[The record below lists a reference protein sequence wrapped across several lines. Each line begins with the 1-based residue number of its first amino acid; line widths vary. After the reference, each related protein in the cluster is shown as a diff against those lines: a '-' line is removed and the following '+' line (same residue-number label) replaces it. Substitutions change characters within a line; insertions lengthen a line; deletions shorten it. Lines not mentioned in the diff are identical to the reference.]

1 MKKGMALFLS
11 AALSVAA
18 MTGCGNS
25 GKETKAT
32 ETKAETAKET
42 TAETT
47 KESGETAE
55 AASKLTIAA
64 SPTPHAEILNEA
76 KKLMAEKG
84 IELEI
89 VEFTDYVQPNKVT
102 DAGDVD
108 ANYFQ
113 HLPYLENF
121 NEEQG
126 TKLVSAGAI
135 HYEPLGIYPGKTATL
150 EDIKEGAEIA
160 VPNDTTNEA
169 RALMLLEANGIIKLK
184 EDAGF
189 TATARDIA
197 ENPYNVK
204 IVEMQAE
211 QVARAAQDADL
222 LVLNGNY
229 ALQAG
234 FNVGT
239 DALAKEEKDS
249 EAAQTYANIIAVR
262 EGDETREDIQ
272 ALIEVLKSDDIKSF
286 IETTYEGAVL
296 PAE

>member
-1 MKKGMALFLS
+1 MKKGIALFLS

-18 MTGCGNS
+18 LTGCGS
-25 GKETKAT
+25 SSKETKAA
-32 ETKAETAKET
+32 ETKAET

-47 KESGETAE
+47 KESGEAAE

-89 VEFTDYVQPNKVT
+89 IEFTDYVQPNKVT

-150 EDIKEGAEIA
+150 EDIQEGAEIA

-169 RALMLLEANGIIKLK
+169 RALMLLEANGIITLK

-189 TATARDIA
+189 TATARDIE

-234 FNVGT
+234 FSVEK

-272 ALIEVLKSDDIKSF
+272 TLIEVLKSDAIKSF

-296 PAE
+296 SAE

>member
-1 MKKGMALFLS
+1 
-11 AALSVAA
+11 
-18 MTGCGNS
+18 
-25 GKETKAT
+25 
-32 ETKAETAKET
+32 
-42 TAETT
+42 
-47 KESGETAE
+47 
-55 AASKLTIAA
+55 
-64 SPTPHAEILNEA
+64 
-76 KKLMAEKG
+76 MAEKG

-102 DAGDVD
+102 DAGDLD

-135 HYEPLGIYPGKTATL
+135 HYEPLGIYPGKAASL
-150 EDIKEGAEIA
+150 DDIKEGAEIA

-189 TATARDIA
+189 TATARDIE

-211 QVARAAQDADL
+211 QVARAAQDADF

-249 EAAQTYANIIAVR
+249 EAAQTYANIVAVR
-262 EGDETREDIQ
+262 EGDEAREDIQ
-272 ALIEVLKSDDIKSF
+272 TLIEVLKSDAIKAF

-296 PAE
+296 PTE